1 MILMIL
7 LELQRKS
14 LVLILIK
21 HRENFIMLIAVICS
35 SIIKKIHKFKADIKN
50 IYFPSRFCI
59 GRISEEFDINK
70 FQDATF

>member
-1 MILMIL
+1 
-7 LELQRKS
+7 
-14 LVLILIK
+14 
-21 HRENFIMLIAVICS
+21 MLIAVICS
-35 SIIKKIHKFKADIKN
+35 PIIKKIHKFKADIKN

>member
-14 LVLILIK
+14 LVLILTK

-35 SIIKKIHKFKADIKN
+35 SIIKKIRKFKADIKN

-59 GRISEEFDINK
+59 GRISEEFDTNK
-70 FQDATF
+70 FKDATF

>member
-1 MILMIL
+1 MIL

-35 SIIKKIHKFKADIKN
+35 SIIKKIRKFKADIKN

-59 GRISEEFDINK
+59 GRISEEFDTNK
-70 FQDATF
+70 FKDATF